1 MRYNVYW
8 LPSAEQELT
17 RLWLDPT
24 TRRRITDAT
33 NEIDRLLRD
42 GPSQR
47 GESRDGDLRV
57 MFVDPL
63 GISFIVDE
71 EQGAVVV
78 VEMWRYRV
86 DDRPS

>member
-1 MRYNVYW
+1 MRYDVYW
-8 LPSAEQELT
+8 LPPAEQELT
-17 RLWLDPT
+17 RLWLDPK
-24 TRRRITDAT
+24 TRRRITEAT
-33 NEIDRLLRD
+33 NEIDQLLRD
-42 GPSQR
+42 DPAQL

>member
-1 MRYNVYW
+1 LRYVVYW

-17 RLWLDPT
+17 RLWLEPS
-24 TRRRITDAT
+24 TRRKITDAT
-33 NEIDRLLRD
+33 DEIDRLLGND
-42 GPSQR
+42 LGQL

-63 GISFIVDE
+63 GVSFIVDE
-71 EQGAVVV
+71 DQGAVVV

-86 DDRPS
+86 DDRTT

>member
-1 MRYNVYW
+1 MRYVVYW
-8 LPSAEQELT
+8 LPSAQEELT
-17 RLWLDPT
+17 RLWLEPT
-24 TRRRITDAT
+24 TRRKITEAT
-33 NEIDRLLRD
+33 DEIDRLL
-42 GPSQR
+42 GTAPAQL

-63 GISFIVDE
+63 GVSFIVDE

-86 DDRPS
+86 DDRPA